1 MTIRVTFT
9 DDGSACDL
17 DDDTA
22 VQVWGR
28 LWPLSLRNLRG
39 QDDVT
44 VGGRPV
50 TVETYQ
56 EQIARLTAERDA
68 AIGRIEG
75 AEMMYRIETKFVRA
89 AHDTEK
95 ARAEKAEKRLADLRA
110 WADDIVKRS
119 REEAPKHPGKADTTW
134 TILSVL
140 EWVVARID
148 GKDGESK

>member
-1 MTIRVTFT
+1 MIRVTFT

-110 WADDIVKRS
+110 WA
-119 REEAPKHPGKADTTW
+119 EERRDVAAQNATAASSGPQAGARFCGENWAFSD
-134 TILSVL
+134 
-140 EWVVARID
+140 VVARID
-148 GKDGESK
+148 GKDGG

>member
-95 ARAEKAEKRLADLRA
+95 ARADAAEKRLADLRA
-110 WADDIVKRS
+110 WASGVVERGLA
-119 REEAPKHPGKADTTW
+119 EAPKHPGNAEATW
-134 TILSVL
+134 TIVSIP
-140 EWVVARID
+140 ETVVAKID
-148 GKDGESK
+148 GKGG